1 MIYVINR
8 RQPLKRKLK
17 ANKEIKWNHKENS
30 TKSKEDRTKRTRGS
44 KEKWILSIDFWQIPK
59 EIYDDEKEATDW
71 EKILANTYVTKGIYL
86 EYTKNSYNNPI

>member
-44 KEKWILSIDFWQIPK
+44 KEK
-59 EIYDDEKEATDW
+59 
-71 EKILANTYVTKGIYL
+71 
-86 EYTKNSYNNPI
+86 

>member
-44 KEKWILSIDFWQIPK
+44 KEKWILSIDFWQRYQRKSMMMKRKP
-59 EIYDDEKEATDW
+59 EIGRK
-71 EKILANTYVTKGIYL
+71 YL
-86 EYTKNSYNNPI
+86 QTHM